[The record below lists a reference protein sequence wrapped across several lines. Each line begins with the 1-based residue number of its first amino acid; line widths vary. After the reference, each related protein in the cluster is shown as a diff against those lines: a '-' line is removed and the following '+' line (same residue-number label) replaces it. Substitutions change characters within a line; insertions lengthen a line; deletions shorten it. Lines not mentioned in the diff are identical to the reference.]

1 MFSCIW
7 QWIYLGLCADPV
19 VASQINPKK
28 MKTSTYN
35 PSPLEV
41 DFANALFILQK
52 ELEKHLQDNQITNV
66 ESNIRKD
73 NPMVKFSLLD
83 KDGDPHEIV
92 VRIIQIPDKF

>member
-1 MFSCIW
+1 
-7 QWIYLGLCADPV
+7 
-19 VASQINPKK
+19 

-41 DFANALFILQK
+41 DFANALQILQK
-52 ELEKHLQDNQITNV
+52 DIEKHLQDNEIIAV

-73 NPMVKFSLLD
+73 NPMIRFNLLD

-92 VRIIQIPDKF
+92 IRIIQIPDKF